1 MHRERDRSP
10 PRPPGFRNTEH
21 LRTSYGETES
31 ATPREDRFI
40 ATLVHPHGCFSFLVG
55 VEDLA
60 MRTISTLAVAGL
72 LVLGTFAAAGAL
84 SSPFTF
90 LGEAMGGQS
99 RWTEGLATD
108 TLITGSSSGTI
119 VAAIPVGNGPY
130 DLAYDSG
137 NGYVYVANSNLTSC
151 EPGCVRPGN
160 VTVIDGTTVITTI
173 PVGNGPEG
181 VAYDS
186 GNGYVYVTNCGS
198 NNVSVIDGTI
208 VIATVPVGNCPV
220 HAAYDNAS
228 RYVYVANSGTGNV
241 SVIDGT
247 TVVGTIPVG
256 GNPSGVAYDGGNGYV
271 YVANSFTDGLSAIDG
286 TTVVG
291 TVPVGQGANPVGVA
305 YHIGNGFVYVADFI
319 VNTVSVISTTAQLF
333 LVTFTEAGLP
343 SGTSWSVTLEGL
355 SNSSATPTITFS
367 QPNGTHSYAVGR
379 VTGSA
384 AYYYPSSSS
393 ASVPVNGAPS
403 SVDISFTANTRG
415 GTVVATVPVGNYPV
429 GAAYNSKN
437 GYVYVANFVSNSVS
451 LISGTTVVATVP
463 IGYGANPHGVAY
475 DVVNSYV
482 YVANY
487 GQKDVN
493 VIDGTAVVA
502 TVPVGTCP
510 YDLAYD
516 TLDGYVYVAN
526 YADFIR
532 GNVSVI
538 SETAVVAWI
547 PVGEYPDAVAYD
559 AGNGCAYVARYYAGT
574 VSVICTAAQLSLV
587 SFTEVGL
594 TSGTSWSV
602 AIGGFSD
609 RTTSPTIT
617 FSEPDGQV
625 SFVVSRTATSAT
637 YYDPSPSSGSVA
649 VNRAPLNVT
658 ISFTATTAGGI
669 VVATIPVGG
678 DPSGVAYDSRSRHI
692 YVANGGANNV
702 SVIDGTIVV
711 ATIPVGGDPSGVA
724 YVSGNGYVYVA
735 DQGANNIS
743 VIYGTTVLTTV
754 PVGSGPHGVAY
765 DRANGYVYVANSYSS
780 TVTVIN
786 GTTVV
791 ATIPVGNSPA
801 GVGYD
806 AGNEYVYVTSHG
818 SDTVTVINGTTVV
831 ATVRVGY
838 LSQGVAYDSR
848 NLHVYV
854 ANQASNTVSVINR
867 TTVVATVPVGNGP
880 DGVAYDSGNGFMY
893 VANSYSNHV
902 SVISSPKVLTTIP
915 VGSYPAGVAYDSA
928 NGYVYVANQ
937 GSNTVSVIST
947 FMPPASPS
955 APRNLIA
962 SPGVGRV
969 VLTWQAPVSDGGA
982 PITSYAV
989 RRGIS
994 SGGETSL
1001 TTVGEVLTYTGPIL
1015 TNRNP
1020 YFYQVSAVNEFGEGS
1035 KSAEVAAT
1043 PMPSLDS
1050 YAPSVAISSPSNNTV
1065 LSSTT
1070 VTLRGTASDNVAVQ
1084 RVELSTDGTGW
1095 NTASGTTTWSGTTT
1109 LHLGTNV
1116 IYARATDTSGN
1127 QATVQITV
1135 TVAGYGPTGLDPVIL
1150 ATILVALGAVGV
1162 AMTLIAWKRRKTTQ
1176 SP

>member
-1 MHRERDRSP
+1 
-10 PRPPGFRNTEH
+10 
-21 LRTSYGETES
+21 
-31 ATPREDRFI
+31 
-40 ATLVHPHGCFSFLVG
+40 
-55 VEDLA
+55 
-60 MRTISTLAVAGL
+60 MRTISTLALAGL
-72 LVLGTFAAAGAL
+72 LVLGSFAAAGAL
-84 SSPFTF
+84 SGPFTF

-108 TLITGSSSGTI
+108 TLITSSSSGTI

-160 VTVIDGTTVITTI
+160 VTVTDGTTVITTI
-173 PVGNGPEG
+173 PVGNGPEGVAYDSGNGYVYVANSQSNDVSVIDGKTVIATVAVGSQPIGLAYDSGNAYVYVTNSGSGNVSVISGMNVIATVPVGNYPGG

-220 HAAYDNAS
+220 HAAYDNE
-228 RYVYVANSGTGNV
+228 
-241 SVIDGT
+241 
-247 TVVGTIPVG
+247 
-256 GNPSGVAYDGGNGYV
+256 NGY
-271 YVANSFTDGLSAIDG
+271 
-286 TTVVG
+286 
-291 TVPVGQGANPVGVA
+291 
-305 YHIGNGFVYVADFI
+305 VYVADFI

-333 LVTFTEAGLP
+333 LVTFTETGLP

-463 IGYGANPHGVAY
+463 IGYGANPYGVAY
-475 DVVNSYV
+475 DGGNRYV
-482 YVANY
+482 YVTNSGRSAVSVIDGTTVIATVPVGGNPRGVAYDGGNGYIYVANCDS
-487 GQKDVN
+487 KAVN

-510 YDLAYD
+510 YAVAYD

-538 SETAVVAWI
+538 SGTAVVAWI

-702 SVIDGTIVV
+702 SVIDGTTVV

-724 YVSGNGYVYVA
+724 YDSGNGYVYVA

-743 VIYGTTVLTTV
+743 VIYGTTVLATV

-791 ATIPVGNSPA
+791 ATIPVGNGP
-801 GVGYD
+801 
-806 AGNEYVYVTSHG
+806 E
-818 SDTVTVINGTTVV
+818 
-831 ATVRVGY
+831 
-838 LSQGVAYDSR
+838 GVAYDR
-848 NLHVYV
+848 
-854 ANQASNTVSVINR
+854 
-867 TTVVATVPVGNGP
+867 
-880 DGVAYDSGNGFMY
+880 GNGFMY
-893 VANSYSNHV
+893 VANSYSNNV
-902 SVISSPKVLTTIP
+902 SVINSTKVVTTIP

-989 RRGIS
+989 RSVIS
-994 SGGETSL
+994 SGGETIL
-1001 TTVGEVLTYTGPIL
+1001 TTVGEVLTYTDAIL

>member
-1 MHRERDRSP
+1 
-10 PRPPGFRNTEH
+10 
-21 LRTSYGETES
+21 
-31 ATPREDRFI
+31 
-40 ATLVHPHGCFSFLVG
+40 
-55 VEDLA
+55 
-60 MRTISTLAVAGL
+60 MRTISTLALAGL
-72 LVLGTFAAAGAL
+72 LVLGSFAAAGAL
-84 SSPFTF
+84 SGPFTF

-186 GNGYVYVTNCGS
+186 GNGYVYVTNSQS
-198 NNVSVIDGTI
+198 NDVSVIDGTI

-271 YVANSFTDGLSAIDG
+271 YVANSFTDSLSAIDG

-305 YHIGNGFVYVADFI
+305 YHSGNGFVYVADFI
-319 VNTVSVISTTAQLF
+319 VNTVGVISTTVQLF
-333 LVTFTEAGLP
+333 LVTFNETGLP

-355 SNSSATPTITFS
+355 SNSSATRTITFS

-379 VTGSA
+379 VTGYA

-463 IGYGANPHGVAY
+463 IGYGANPYGVAY
-475 DVVNSYV
+475 DGGNSYV
-482 YVANY
+482 YVSNY
-487 GQKDVN
+487 GQNTVS
-493 VIDGTAVVA
+493 VIDGTTVIGTVPVGNLPRGVAYNSGNGYVYVANSFSNNVSVIDGTTVIATIPVEYALSGVAYNSGNGYVYVANIGRSAVSVISGTTLIATIPVGGNPRGVAYDSGNGYVYVANCDLNAVNIIDGSALVA

-510 YDLAYD
+510 EALAYD
-516 TLDGYVYVAN
+516 SLNGYVYVTN

-538 SETAVVAWI
+538 SGTTVVAWI
-547 PVGEYPDAVAYD
+547 PVGEYPDAVAYA

-617 FSEPDGQV
+617 FSEPDGEV

-678 DPSGVAYDSRSRHI
+678 DPSGVAYDNRSRHI

-702 SVIDGTIVV
+702 SVIDGTTVV

-724 YVSGNGYVYVA
+724 YDSGNGYVYVA
-735 DQGANNIS
+735 DQDANNVS
-743 VIYGTTVLTTV
+743 VIDGTTVLATV

-838 LSQGVAYDSR
+838 LSQGVAYDSG
-848 NLHVYV
+848 NLH
-854 ANQASNTVSVINR
+854 
-867 TTVVATVPVGNGP
+867 
-880 DGVAYDSGNGFMY
+880 
-893 VANSYSNHV
+893 
-902 SVISSPKVLTTIP
+902 
-915 VGSYPAGVAYDSA
+915 
-928 NGYVYVANQ
+928 VYVANQ

-989 RRGIS
+989 RRGTS
-994 SGGETSL
+994 SGGETIL
-1001 TTVGEVLTYTGPIL
+1001 TTVGEVLTYTDAIL
-1015 TNRNP
+1015 TNRSP

-1065 LSSTT
+1065 LSSTI
-1070 VTLRGTASDNVAVQ
+1070 VTLRWTASDNVAVQ

-1095 NTASGTTTWSGTTT
+1095 NTASGTTTWSGTTA

-1135 TVAGYGPTGLDPVIL
+1135 TVARYGPTGLDPVIL